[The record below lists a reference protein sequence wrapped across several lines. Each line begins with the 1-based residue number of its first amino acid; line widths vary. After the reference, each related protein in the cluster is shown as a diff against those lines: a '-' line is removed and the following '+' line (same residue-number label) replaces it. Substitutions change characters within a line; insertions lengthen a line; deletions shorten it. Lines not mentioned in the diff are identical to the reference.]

1 MIFLLMLTGNC
12 AYRSYTGK
20 YGDEYGYGQS
30 ALLESGVILL
40 TIVWLGVGL
49 ALRANITK
57 ARKLTVFRATAGTAV
72 AALALV
78 LAAAHMISTE
88 SVDQDWPRTLLLAV
102 SGIGLLA
109 TSVRSLT
116 TR

>member
-1 MIFLLMLTGNC
+1 MIFMLMLTGSC

-40 TIVWLGVGL
+40 TIVWLGAGL
-49 ALRANITK
+49 ALRANISK
-57 ARKLTVFRATAGTAV
+57 QRKLTVFRATAGTAV

-78 LAAAHMISTE
+78 LAAAHLISTG
-88 SVDQDWPRTLLLAV
+88 SIDQDWPRTVSLAV